1 MDYSA
6 FDEKI
11 KYQLSNLTSSNRL
24 PHAII
29 IAGGNEN
36 IRDSVTDYL
45 CKYAVCSQSKKP
57 CYSCKNC
64 LKATSHNHPD
74 IFYVKGNTK
83 TKNLI
88 YNKEVMEEVIGDSVI
103 IPNESDTKV
112 YVFKDVDEKLPVIS
126 QNAFLKTLEEPPQ
139 NILFIMTCK
148 DASVLLETILSRST
162 VINIPKEDDFDSD
175 GIAIAEEIAL
185 SLLEINEYKL
195 LRATYK
201 LNSKGNFQV
210 AVPYLKLL
218 IRDAL
223 SLAVGGDTL
232 SNSTVPQKLIRKL
245 TREKSLSLLN
255 TIEKAQQFINSNV
268 NLNLLATWLCTEFRR
283 IIWQQ

>member
-11 KYQLSNLTSSNRL
+11 KYQLLNLTSNNRL

-45 CKYAVCSQSKKP
+45 CKYAVCNQSEKP

-64 LKATSHNHPD
+64 LKATNHNHPD

-88 YNKEVMEEVIGDSVI
+88 YNKDVMDEVISDSVI
-103 IPNESDTKV
+103 IPNESNTKV
-112 YVFKDVDEKLPVIS
+112 YVFKDVDDKLPVIS

-162 VINIPKEDDFDSD
+162 IINIPKKDDFDSD
-175 GIAIAEEIAL
+175 GITVAEEIAL
-185 SLLEINEYKL
+185 SLFEINEYKL

-201 LNSKGNFQV
+201 LNNKGNFQI
-210 AVPYLKLL
+210 AIPYLKLL

-223 SLAVGGDTL
+223 SLTVGGNTL
-232 SNSTVPQKLIRKL
+232 SNSEVPKKLIRKL
-245 TREKSLSLLN
+245 TREKSLSLLK

-268 NLNLLATWLCTEFRR
+268 NMNLLATWLCTEFRR
-283 IIWQQ
+283 ITWQ